1 MKHAAGLFG
10 LPMLAVW
17 LLALASAA
25 LAETTFERA
34 KASQTVVVGL
44 ANEKPYAYLEVD
56 GKVTGAI
63 VEVLR
68 AALEPLGITK
78 IEANVSEFSA
88 LIPGVMA
95 SRFDIIGAGMYVTPK
110 RCESVAF
117 TNPITQIATV
127 LAAKAGNPH
136 NIHSLEDIA
145 ASPTLK
151 VGSQIGTAQVDDLTR
166 AKIPQDRIVLFARDT
181 EALAGLQ
188 AGRVD
193 AIYYPALE
201 IHELILKMNAADVA
215 RVDPFTPAKNEAGK
229 PLLNFQSL
237 GFKKEDADFIEAIN
251 GQFKALRA
259 SGRMQQILEPFGFTA
274 LDLPPEDVTATG
286 ICSGS

>member
-1 MKHAAGLFG
+1 MRH
-10 LPMLAVW
+10 
-17 LLALASAA
+17 SAA
-25 LAETTFERA
+25 LFGMLVASLPVAVPDAFAETTFERA

-44 ANEKPYAYLEVD
+44 ANEKPYAYIEVD

-78 IEANVSEFSA
+78 IEANVNEFSA

-95 SRFDIIGAGMYVTPK
+95 SRFDIIGAGMYVTAK
-110 RCESVAF
+110 RCESIAF

-127 LAAKAGNPH
+127 LAAKAGNPN

-151 VGSQIGTAQVDDLTR
+151 VGSQTGTAQVDDLIR
-166 AKIPQDRIVLFARDT
+166 AKIPQDRIVLFGRDT

-201 IHELILKMNAADVA
+201 IHELIQKMNATDVE
-215 RVDPFTPAKNEAGK
+215 RVAPFTPAKDEAGK
-229 PLLNFQSL
+229 PLLNYQSL
-237 GFKKEDADFIEAIN
+237 GFKKEDADFIDAIN
-251 GQFKALRA
+251 GEFKKLSA
-259 SGRMQQILEPFGFTA
+259 SGRMQQILEPFGFSAAILHPTA
-274 LDLPPEDVTATG
+274 
-286 ICSGS
+286 